1 MKSKKILALF
11 AAGMISFATSANAAY
26 NLTLCG
32 ASPGGLWSMLG
43 AGVDAAAVSYTHLTL
58 RTTPYV

>member
-26 NLTLCG
+26 NLPLCG

-43 AGVDAAAVSYTHLTL
+43 AVSYTHLRAHET
-58 RTTPYV
+58 

>member
-26 NLTLCG
+26 NLTLVVP
-32 ASPGGLWSMLG
+32 AQAVFGLC
-43 AGVDAAAVSYTHLTL
+43 
-58 RTTPYV
+58 

>member
-43 AGVDAAAVSYTHLTL
+43 LSLIHI
-58 RTTPYV
+58 